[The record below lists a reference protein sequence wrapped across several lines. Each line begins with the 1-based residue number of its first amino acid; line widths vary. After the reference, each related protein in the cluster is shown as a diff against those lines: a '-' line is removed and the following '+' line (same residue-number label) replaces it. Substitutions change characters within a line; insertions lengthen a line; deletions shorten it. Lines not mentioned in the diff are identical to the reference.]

1 MKPRAQVEYR
11 AIAELKELPG
21 NPRTIKKDQ
30 FEKLKQSI
38 KDNADYFEARPIIL
52 SDRTGELVILAGNQ
66 RQGQGN
72 REEIQPATTPRQLQR
87 NHALDRI
94 RKATAAVA
102 VSYSDIVYLQEHAEE
117 IKQLGDPVL
126 AEWAGIPEDEFME
139 AQR

>member
-1 MKPRAQVEYR
+1 MASTREKTLKTANAYLMMSCNDNRSQTEQRENRSHQRPAFSRLHHLRASEE
-11 AIAELKELPG
+11 AG
-21 NPRTIKKDQ
+21 G
-30 FEKLKQSI
+30 
-38 KDNADYFEARPIIL
+38 ADHRQH
-52 SDRTGELVILAGNQ
+52 Q

-94 RKATAAVA
+94 RKAIEDEA